1 VELNR
6 ILIIQTAGIGDVI
19 LCTSMLEKLHKHH
32 PNAKIDFLLKKGNEQ
47 LFKNHPF
54 LNQVL
59 IWDKSDHKYRN
70 LLDLIILIQDQNYDL
85 LVNVQRFLSTGIV
98 SLFSKAKYRIGF
110 SKNPLSLFYSKR
122 IKHRIEAGI
131 HEIDRNSMLIEK
143 WTDSER
149 ILPKLY
155 PIKSHYAK
163 VSQYKTQEYI
173 CIAPSSLWTT
183 KELPI
188 EKWVEFL
195 DRIDPQLYVYFLG
208 SKMDILRCK
217 EIKTNTSHSNSL
229 ILSGKLTFLE
239 TIVLMKD
246 AKMNY
251 VLDSAALHMASTVN
265 AKTTAIFC
273 STTPEFGFGPLAD
286 QSIIIESELD
296 LKCKPC
302 GLHGKKKCKKQN
314 FKCVKTIDTNKL
326 LKQI

>member
-1 VELNR
+1 MELNR

-19 LCTSMLEKLHKHH
+19 LCTSMLEKLHHHH

-54 LNQVL
+54 LNQVFV
-59 IWDKSDHKYRN
+59 WDKADHKYRN
-70 LLDLIILIQDQNYDL
+70 LLDLIILIQDQKYDL
-85 LVNVQRFLSTGIV
+85 LINVQRFLSTGIL
-98 SLFSKAKYRIGF
+98 SLFSKAKCRIGF
-110 SKNPLSLFYSKR
+110 SKNPLSIFYTKR

-131 HEIDRNSMLIEK
+131 HEIDRNSMLIEQ
-143 WTDSER
+143 WTNNER

-155 PIKSHYAK
+155 PIKAHYAK

-173 CIAPSSLWTT
+173 CIAPSSLWPT

-188 EKWVEFL
+188 DKWVEFL
-195 DRIDPQLYVYFLG
+195 DRIDPHLYVYFLG
-208 SKMDILRCK
+208 SKMDISRCK
-217 EIKTNTSHSNSL
+217 EIKTKTTHSNSL

-239 TIVLMKD
+239 TIALMRD

-251 VLDSAALHMASTVN
+251 VLDSAALHMASTIN
-265 AKTTAIFC
+265 AKTTTVFC
-273 STTPEFGFGPLAD
+273 STTPQFGFGPLAD
-286 QSIIIESELD
+286 QSIIVESEQE

-302 GLHGKKKCKKQN
+302 GIHGKKKCIKQD
-314 FKCVKTIDTNKL
+314 FKCGSTIDTNTL